1 MKLYGARLNCR
12 KDKVP
17 MNKMQY
23 MRAVVVDPSAPG
35 LLALQDV
42 APPRPVTNEALV
54 RVAAI
59 ALTPYE
65 IKAVA
70 SAEAGTRP
78 GWEFAG
84 TVERAAA
91 DDSGPREGARVAGFL
106 DAGAWA
112 QWLAVPTAALGV
124 LPDGVSFAQAAT
136 LPIAGL
142 TALYALERG
151 GPLLGRSVL
160 VTGASGG
167 VGQFA
172 CQLARRGGAAR
183 VVGVVRSA
191 AHAEAARA
199 AGAQE
204 VVVGEDNAG
213 AERFGPYDVILD
225 SVGGASLATAL
236 PLVAEG
242 GTCVAFGTTGGG
254 ESIIRV
260 WDLYGRGGVSLY
272 GFLINYEVK
281 HQPIAEGL
289 PRLARM
295 VAEGTLRTSIG
306 AQAPWTEIAQVG
318 QGLLERRF
326 IGKAVLLV
334 GEA

>member
-1 MKLYGARLNCR
+1 MHQ
-12 KDKVP
+12 
-17 MNKMQY
+17 MQY
-23 MRAVVVDPSAPG
+23 MRAIVVEPSALG
-35 LLALQDV
+35 RLALQAV
-42 APPRPVTNEALV
+42 AMPQPAPHEALV

-59 ALTPYE
+59 SLTPYE
-65 IKAVA
+65 VKAVA

-84 TVERAAA
+84 VVERAAA
-91 DDSGPREGARVAGFL
+91 NGSGPREGARVAGFL

-112 QWLAVPTAALGV
+112 EWLAVPTDALGV
-124 LPDGVSFAQAAT
+124 LPEGVSFAQAAT

-151 GPLLGRSVL
+151 GSLLGRSVL
-160 VTGASGG
+160 ITGASGG

-172 CQLARRGGAAR
+172 VQLARHGGAAR

-191 AHAEAARA
+191 AHAEAAQT

-213 AERFGPYDVILD
+213 AARFGPYDVVLD
-225 SVGGASLATAL
+225 SVGGASLASAL
-236 PLVAEG
+236 PLVKQG
-242 GTCVAFGTTGGG
+242 GTCIAFGATGGS
-254 ESIIRV
+254 ESTIKV

-272 GFLINYEVK
+272 GFLINYEVTL
-281 HQPIAEGL
+281 QPLCDGL

-295 VAEGTLRTSIG
+295 VADGTLRTSIG
-306 AQAPWTEIAQVG
+306 AQAPWTEIARVG
-318 QGLLERRF
+318 QELLERRF
-326 IGKAVLLV
+326 TGKAVLHV
-334 GEA
+334 SEAT

>member
-1 MKLYGARLNCR
+1 MS
-12 KDKVP
+12 
-17 MNKMQY
+17 Q
-23 MRAVVVDPSAPG
+23 MRAIVVNPSAPG
-35 LLALQDV
+35 RLALEEV
-42 APPRPVTNEALV
+42 AMPQPATDEALV

-59 ALTPYE
+59 SLTPYE
-65 IKAVA
+65 LRAVA
-70 SAEAGTRP
+70 SAELGTRP

-84 TVERAAA
+84 AVERAAV
-91 DDSGPREGARVAGFL
+91 DGSGPQEGARVAGFL

-112 QWLAVPTAALGV
+112 QWLAVPTAALGA

-160 VTGASGG
+160 ITGASGG

-172 CQLARRGGAAR
+172 SQLARHGGAAR

-191 AHAEAARA
+191 AHAEAARS

-213 AERFGPYDVILD
+213 AERFGPYDVILE
-225 SVGGASLATAL
+225 SVGGASLASAL

-242 GTCVAFGTTGGG
+242 GTCIAFGATGGG
-254 ESIIRV
+254 ESTIRV
-260 WDLYGRGGVSLY
+260 WDLYGKGGVVLY
-272 GFLINYEVK
+272 GLLINYEVK
-281 HQPIAEGL
+281 HKPIAEGL

-295 VAEGTLRTSIG
+295 VADGALRASIG
-306 AQAPWTEIAQVG
+306 AEAPWTEIAQVG
-318 QGLLERRF
+318 QGLLARRF
-326 IGKAVLLV
+326 TGKAVLHV